1 MLKRHVLAPWPPRPP
16 RPPRIRAGIGT
27 LAFVSLL
34 LMLTASSCFAA
45 MHLLTVGRILAS
57 RHIDRE
63 IAMRAAEVAL
73 VDAEADVLAA
83 LAQGGGRLLH
93 WPAAGTCAEGAGQGL
108 CVPAHAR
115 TPAWWRW
122 LEGHDVPEAAVVG
135 TFTGAFTGT
144 FASTFASPLPSAL
157 TGTALPAL
165 PAGVAGATILPRYV
179 LEPISD
185 GMPGQLPRF
194 RVTALGF
201 GRDPAV
207 RVLLQSEF
215 QP

>member
-1 MLKRHVLAPWPPRPP
+1 MLKPHAPRRHTV
-16 RPPRIRAGIGT
+16 GIST

-45 MHLLTVGRILAS
+45 MHLLSVGQILAS
-57 RHIDRE
+57 RQVDRE

-73 VDAEADVLAA
+73 IDAEADVLAA

-93 WPAAGTCAEGAGQGL
+93 WPAAGHCSEGVGQGL
-108 CVPAHAR
+108 CIPTHDA
-115 TPAWWRW
+115 PPSWWRW
-122 LEGHDVPEAAVVG
+122 LDGQDVAEAATFG
-135 TFTGAFTGT
+135 TFTGA
-144 FASTFASPLPSAL
+144 SLPV
-157 TGTALPAL
+157 L
-165 PAGVAGATILPRYV
+165 PAGVTGATMPPRYL

-185 GMPGQLPRF
+185 GLPGQLPRF
-194 RVTALGF
+194 RATALGF
-201 GRDPAV
+201 GRHAGV